1 MQVARRRHTGWR
13 NRPGGMLLQIRDA
26 QVPAP
31 EEDRMAG
38 GMPVVEDGRGAPIVG
53 DGAARTGAV
62 AELHAARREFDGFVA
77 LDDLTLAVAPGS
89 LVGVIGPSGA
99 GKTTAV
105 RLLTGGLRPTRGTVR
120 VMGEDP
126 TRLRAETRERIGFM
140 PQNVALYDDLTVAEN
155 LDFVGSLFGLFRPTR
170 LRRIKATLQWL
181 ELEDARSRRAEQLS
195 GGMRRRL
202 QLGCALIHDP
212 QLVFLDE
219 PTSGIDPIVR
229 QGIWAELRR
238 LRDAGRTLL
247 VTTQIVTEAEEC
259 DVVALI
265 AAGRLIACDSPE
277 ALRREAFGGEL
288 LEVETSGMVDAA
300 KLERIPGVDEVRQR
314 TPRQVTVVTQDGAVA
329 TPAVV
334 SAVEA
339 TGVAVTSIQTLRPSF
354 DEVFVRL
361 VERANDAS
369 NGHAVVASSSD
380 RGGGRTGG
388 ARSRTRR
395 ASAPAAGAT
404 PMSPPLSRRR
414 WRDAP
419 VQAARSGSSR
429 SWARRSSRCSGGR
442 APS

>member
-1 MQVARRRHTGWR
+1 M
-13 NRPGGMLLQIRDA
+13 
-26 QVPAP
+26 PA
-31 EEDRMAG
+31 G
-38 GMPVVEDGRGAPIVG
+38 VPVVEDGRGGTVL
-53 DGAARTGAV
+53 GAGPERTGAV
-62 AELHAARREFDGFVA
+62 AELHEARREFDGVVA
-77 LDDLTLAVAPGS
+77 LDHLTLAVTPGS

-105 RLLTGGLRPTRGTVR
+105 RLLTGGLRPTSGTVR

-155 LDFVGSLFGLFRPTR
+155 LDFVGSLFGLYRPTR
-170 LRRIKATLQWL
+170 RRRIKAILQWL

-229 QGIWAELRR
+229 QGIWTELRR

-265 AAGRLIACDSPE
+265 AAGRLIACASPE

-300 KLERIPGVDEVRQR
+300 QLARIPGVDEVRQR
-314 TPRQVTVVTQDGAVA
+314 TPRQVTVVTRDGAVA

-339 TGVAVTSIQTLRPSF
+339 TGVSVTSIQTLRPSF

-361 VERANDAS
+361 VERANEAS
-369 NGHAVVASSSD
+369 D
-380 RGGGRTGG
+380 GRLATT
-388 ARSRTRR
+388 S
-395 ASAPAAGAT
+395 PGAT
-404 PMSPPLSRRR
+404 GDRAADEVDPGSGGPPPPPPPPLDPETGVSM
-414 WRDAP
+414 AEP
-419 VQAARSGSSR
+419 VEVA
-429 SWARRSSRCSGGR
+429 
-442 APS
+442 